1 MGNVGVK
8 KNMWEEERRE
18 RRGRRTGRR
27 ANTSL
32 HMEMGFQ
39 REPGLGE
46 LGLESSLSVTS
57 MQNLDL

>member
-1 MGNVGVK
+1 MDNVGEK

-18 RRGRRTGRR
+18 RRGKRTGTR

-32 HMEMGFQ
+32 RMEMGFQ
-39 REPGLGE
+39 RKPGLAE

-57 MQNLDL
+57 MQNLVL